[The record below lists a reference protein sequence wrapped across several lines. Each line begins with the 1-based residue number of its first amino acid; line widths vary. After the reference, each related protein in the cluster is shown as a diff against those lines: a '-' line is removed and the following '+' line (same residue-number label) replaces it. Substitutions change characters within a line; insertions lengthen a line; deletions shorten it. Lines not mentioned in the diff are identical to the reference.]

1 MYERSRIAFSSEQI
15 IATGIY
21 TLTWGTISRGERS
34 RDMGSEVS
42 EWIEGVEDV
51 VLKDSEQ
58 NMKVSFESRRKTEFA
73 VGRLFDW
80 FRRRVL

>member
-1 MYERSRIAFSSEQI
+1 MYERSQIAFSSEQI

-42 EWIEGVEDV
+42 EEIEGVDV